1 MSVNKV
7 ILIGHVGKDPEVRH
21 LESEVVKANF
31 TLATS
36 ETYTNKNGE
45 KVENTEWHNIVCWN
59 QLATIAENYI
69 RKGKEL
75 YIEGRIRSRS
85 YDAQDGTK
93 KYITEINA
101 DTIKFVGKKE
111 SNQVEGNKVQQQT
124 SVVKEPQSDAGS
136 YSNNG
141 SAEDDL
147 PF

>member
-21 LESEVVKANF
+21 MESDLVKASF

-36 ETYTNKNGE
+36 ENYTNKNGE

-59 QLATIAENYI
+59 QTATLAENYI

-75 YIEGRIRSRS
+75 YIEGRIRTRS
-85 YDAQDGTK
+85 YDGQDGTK

-101 DTIKFVGKKE
+101 DTIKFIGKKE
-111 SNQVEGNKVQQQT
+111 SNQPEGSKIQT
-124 SVVKEPQSDAGS
+124 TASSVKEPQSDAGS

-141 SAEDDL
+141 NTDDDL